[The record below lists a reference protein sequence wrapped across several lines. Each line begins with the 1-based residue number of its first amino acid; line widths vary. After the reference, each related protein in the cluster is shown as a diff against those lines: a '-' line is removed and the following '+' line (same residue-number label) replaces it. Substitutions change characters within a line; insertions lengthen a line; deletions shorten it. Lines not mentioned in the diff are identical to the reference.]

1 MIISISGLT
10 GCGKNTL
17 GEAIA
22 KEFGLRMVA
31 PTFKD
36 LAKKERVS
44 LMEFQKRAEKDPN
57 IDLKFDALLKEEAAK
72 GNCVVTTWLGSWMV
86 DADFKVYL
94 YASEKVRAERIGK
107 RDKMSPEEALKH
119 VKARDSGNLNRYKK
133 LYKIDITDSSKFD
146 LVLDTDKLTKEQ
158 TREIVLKELRKKFK
172 LQ

>member
-22 KEFGLRMVA
+22 KEFRLRMVA

-36 LAKKERVS
+36 LAKKEGVS

-57 IDLKFDALLKEEAAK
+57 IDLKFDELLKEEAAK
-72 GNCVVTTWLGSWMV
+72 GDCVVTTWLGSWMV
-86 DADFKVYL
+86 DADFKIYL
-94 YASEKVRAERIGK
+94 YASEKIRAERITK
-107 RDKMSPEEALKH
+107 RDGMTNEEALKH
-119 VKARDSGNLNRYKK
+119 VKKRDDSNIMRYKK
-133 LYKIDITDSSKFD
+133 LYKIDITDTSKFD

-158 TREIVLKELRKKFK
+158 TKEVVLRELRKRFK
-172 LQ
+172 S